1 MPAKR
6 HSEAVCILRVL
17 RQGHFAFLF
26 TCMNGIQKP
35 IQFPNGEGPVLR
47 PNAPEIQILR
57 PDAQRALVSQ
67 NQFDLF

>member
-1 MPAKR
+1 
-6 HSEAVCILRVL
+6 
-17 RQGHFAFLF
+17 
-26 TCMNGIQKP
+26 MNGIQKP